1 MIVYPC
7 AKINIGLKITGK
19 RSDGYHDLET
29 FFFPVELT
37 DILEVVEAEE
47 TILYVYG
54 KKPDCSMEDNLCY
67 KAYQLLKR
75 DFNLSP
81 VEIHLFKRIPYGAG
95 LGGGSSDGSNMLIA
109 LNKLFNL
116 GLTDHQLCKYASKL
130 GSDCPF
136 FIYASKLNSKAGEG
150 IYAEGRGDILTPMII
165 PDLANH
171 KIRLDFSDIYVS
183 TAEAYAGL
191 NPTRQTESLKK
202 LLGYPISEWSK
213 RIINDFEEPVFN
225 KYPVLAEKKQKFY
238 EEGAVYAS
246 MSGSGSAIYGIFAT

>member
-75 DFNLSP
+75 DFNLPP

-95 LGGGSSDGSNMLIA
+95 LGGGSSDGSNMLIV

-130 GSDCPF
+130 G
-136 FIYASKLNSKAGEG
+136 
-150 IYAEGRGDILTPMII
+150 
-165 PDLANH
+165 
-171 KIRLDFSDIYVS
+171 
-183 TAEAYAGL
+183 
-191 NPTRQTESLKK
+191 
-202 LLGYPISEWSK
+202 
-213 RIINDFEEPVFN
+213 
-225 KYPVLAEKKQKFY
+225 
-238 EEGAVYAS
+238 
-246 MSGSGSAIYGIFAT
+246 